1 MSEIKY
7 YDGGCKD
14 IIIPIPTNTI
24 EMTVKLKIYED
35 GEIVDAE
42 QVFDLNEI
50 GYAEELFKQCCDGEY
65 PRYTLTEKGEEYVE
79 MIGGN
84 IAKDN
89 NKKENPV
96 KNVKTTPL
104 PVKETRYGFYKCK
117 GRIKGEQ
124 L

>member
-14 IIIPIPTNTI
+14 IIISIPTNTI
-24 EMTVKLKIYED
+24 EMTIKVKMYED

-65 PRYTLTEKGEEYVE
+65 PMYTITEKGREYVE
-79 MIGGN
+79 GLRGERMI
-84 IAKDN
+84 DD
-89 NKKENPV
+89 
-96 KNVKTTPL
+96 
-104 PVKETRYGFYKCK
+104 
-117 GRIKGEQ
+117 GEDD
-124 L
+124 

>member
-65 PRYTLTEKGEEYVE
+65 PRYTLTEKGREYFEVLRNE
-79 MIGGN
+79 RVI
-84 IAKDN
+84 DD
-89 NKKENPV
+89 
-96 KNVKTTPL
+96 
-104 PVKETRYGFYKCK
+104 
-117 GRIKGEQ
+117 GEDD
-124 L
+124 